1 MSQRIPPARKGDRNE
16 ESSSTVSNTHT
27 QTTDESTPSTVFE
40 GPLQEGVAN
49 LVGMEEDIVAE
60 LTQNT
65 PSAARPLIR
74 RSTSSALRERQQA
87 HLSAARPVE
96 ACGPP
101 VPTFR
106 EVQQREQRLQEELAT
121 LQEQTRTNDSRHSRE
136 LEQVAFTLRRIEEQ
150 QKIQMSVQTQ
160 LMNAL
165 VGMDLQA
172 RETVATA
179 AATQS
184 RAAGD
189 ENVDPLSPRS
199 GSPAA
204 DKGFQLPEAT
214 ETVRATAS
222 SQPQPSLADD
232 TDQDKSRKD
241 SVARSSV
248 SSQPRKVSRLGS
260 INEVVNANV
269 KTSPGASS
277 SATKI
282 FAAGTVFRGRE
293 ELDECLKRE
302 GLKSEVDAVGE
313 MVV

>member
-1 MSQRIPPARKGDRNE
+1 MSPKSPPARKEDRNE

-27 QTTDESTPSTVFE
+27 QTADESTPSTIFE

-60 LTQNT
+60 LTQDT

-96 ACGPP
+96 ACSPS

-106 EVQQREQRLQEELAT
+106 EVQQREQRMLEELAT
-121 LQEQTRTNDSRHSRE
+121 LQEQARTDDSRRSRE

-150 QKIQMSVQTQ
+150 QKVQMSVQTQ

-184 RAAGD
+184 HAGD
-189 ENVDPLSPRS
+189 ENVDPLSPLS

-204 DKGFQLPEAT
+204 EKGFQLPEAT

-260 INEVVNANV
+260 INEVLNANV
-269 KTSPGASS
+269 KPSPGASS
-277 SATKI
+277 STRKI
-282 FAAGTVFRGRE
+282 FAAGTVFEGRE
-293 ELDECLKRE
+293 ELDECLNRE
-302 GLKSEVDAVGE
+302 GLKAEVDAVGE